1 MSKNKAK
8 YTKALIALTVMYFI
22 IEIVVNFSIYKQLS
36 VTSDIFIAESME
48 LWGKIITGLGLGLI
62 ATRFAINK
70 FGKNTYITFLACCIV
85 TIPISFGLQTLLIN
99 YVVDSAEAED
109 KNKALLVV
117 ATHGTFVPFYNTTHW
132 IKPPEWTARNS
143 FIYPFGRMRS
153 YKYANFWES
162 RERELRRVSECA
174 QKTSE
179 NTGLVKGVDKAFFPY
194 TALLSDINE
203 SAYKQMITDYY
214 MCAFEDPKYFEE
226 HTRSTLN
233 QTEII
238 VNLYY
243 QFYMKAEKEYN
254 TYKDYTRNLKEAKKI
269 ADERWRNA
277 MDAFFGHK
285 TTITPGLINLG
296 FSNHPDVKRWYIE
309 KTGITDLYPGDKNF
323 EEDLMDIVEENLPY
337 SAIPAYANAT
347 GEQSEQYLELTA
359 EQIDE
364 QGRKAYK
371 AVVMPF
377 IAMGLSAFFL
387 LLNIILLVNFHIEK
401 MVLSHIGPKRFI
413 KPYVDYS
420 KKPSLIKRGFGKLV
434 KFMDKLGFS
443 HKNLVWVY
451 ELHSQIGYLTKRL
464 FLLKGF
470 FIFVITWFLFWP
482 SFKSG
487 DAYDEMDKSS
497 FNNSAKWIYYH
508 EGNLIHAWD
517 KINQTAY

>member
-269 ADERWRNA
+269 ADERWRSA

-420 KKPSLIKRGFGKLV
+420 KKPSLIKKGFGKLV

-497 FNNSAKWIYYH
+497 FNNSAKWVYYH